1 MSKNF
6 ILTKPPLYLKSFHP
20 ELDNFQLV
28 NFKNTLSIYAFFC
41 VSDKQEPFYL
51 LPLLI
56 FSILLAYLHIMGKCL
71 LPTQRSAKSVWGCR
85 WRLWNYSNCTP
96 VSNLLAKTIW
106 INWDFYSYYA
116 MRTTEVSVE
125 KYGNLSSSLYRVL
138 D

>member
-20 ELDNFQLV
+20 ELDNLQLV
-28 NFKNTLSIYAFFC
+28 NFKNTLSIYAFFYG
-41 VSDKQEPFYL
+41 SDKQEPFYL